1 MDELLIAPTLIFLI
15 FVAPIW
21 IVMHYRAKNR
31 AQASLTQDE
40 RNELERLATAAEAM
54 RKRIETLES
63 ILDADSPEWRRR
75 AASAE

>member
-40 RNELERLATAAEAM
+40 RNELERLARAAEAM

>member
-1 MDELLIAPTLIFLI
+1 MDELIIAPTLIFLI